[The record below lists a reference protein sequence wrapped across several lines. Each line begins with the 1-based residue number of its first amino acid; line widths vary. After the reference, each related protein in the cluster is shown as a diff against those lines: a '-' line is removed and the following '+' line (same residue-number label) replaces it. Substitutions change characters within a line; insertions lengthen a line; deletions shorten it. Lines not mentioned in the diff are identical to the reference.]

1 MRAIFLCDD
10 KANVARVYGG
20 KTAERLRAAFD
31 LDETVYTLSE
41 LDDVRFQE
49 VEVIFSTWGMPNVES
64 EKIKKCLPK
73 LKALFYAAGSV
84 QNFAR
89 NFLESGVRVFSA
101 WRANAIPVVDYT
113 LAQIILANKG
123 FYSLSRICK
132 EDYERAHQTLE
143 RYNGNY
149 NAKVGIIGDGAIGGQ
164 VIRRLK
170 DYNLQVYVFSITMTQ
185 EEARALGVELASLE
199 QIFSE
204 CDVISNHLANNE
216 KTKKMIGA
224 ELINRLKPYATFIN
238 TARGAQVDEAALIA
252 KCKSDPTITAVLD
265 VTDPEPPAPN
275 SELYALENVV
285 LTPHIAGSSGEEVKR
300 MGEYMA
306 DEAARY
312 LAEEACLFEVTPDML
327 KTMA

>member
-1 MRAIFLCDD
+1 MKAIFLCDN
-10 KANVARVYGG
+10 KENVARVYGG
-20 KTAERLRAAFD
+20 KTMERLGAAFD
-31 LDETVYTLSE
+31 FDKTVYTLSE
-41 LDDVRFQE
+41 LDEVRFQD
-49 VEVIFSTWGMPNVES
+49 VEVIFSTWGMPNVEI
-64 EKIKKCLPK
+64 ETIKKCLPN

-101 WRANAIPVVDYT
+101 WRANAIPVVEYT

-123 FYSLSRICK
+123 FYALSRIAK
-132 EDYERAHQTLE
+132 EDYRKAQQTLNC
-143 RYNGNY
+143 YVGNY
-149 NAKVGIIGDGAIGGQ
+149 GAKVGIIGDGAIGSQ

-170 DYNLQVYVFSITMTQ
+170 EYNLQILVFSITMTKEQ
-185 EEARALGVELASLE
+185 ALSQGVELASLE
-199 QIFSE
+199 RIFSE

-224 ELINRLKPYATFIN
+224 DLINRMKPYATFIN
-238 TARGAQVDEAALIA
+238 TARGAQVDEDALIA

-265 VTDPEPPAPN
+265 VTDPEPPVAT
-275 SELYALENVV
+275 SELYRLKNVV

-300 MGEYMA
+300 MGEYVA

-312 LAEEACLFEVTPDML
+312 LSKEACPFEVTLDML